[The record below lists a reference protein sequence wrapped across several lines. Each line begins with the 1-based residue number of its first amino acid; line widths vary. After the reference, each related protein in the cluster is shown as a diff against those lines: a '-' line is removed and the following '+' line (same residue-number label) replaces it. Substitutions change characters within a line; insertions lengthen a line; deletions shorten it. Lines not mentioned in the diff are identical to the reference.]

1 MQMKIRTEQRKNLTI
16 LVSHRQ
22 LKRIYNTIVK
32 VISVIVKYITAT
44 KIQLPIL
51 KKEKMNL
58 NYSEIV
64 DVQINR
70 KSNRVFI
77 KRILRFQESTALV
90 VGTLNLKDTLVAL
103 YDDLETWSNHSFTE
117 SDFTIGYGKLIDS

>member
-32 VISVIVKYITAT
+32 VISVIVKYITAA

-58 NYSEIV
+58 NY
-64 DVQINR
+64 
-70 KSNRVFI
+70 
-77 KRILRFQESTALV
+77 
-90 VGTLNLKDTLVAL
+90 
-103 YDDLETWSNHSFTE
+103 
-117 SDFTIGYGKLIDS
+117 